1 MAKFPQPSMSGG
13 ELTPGLHGRVD
24 LVRYTISLARAR
36 NVFTKPT
43 GGVQKRPGTRFR
55 GYVKFHNR
63 KTRLIRFVYST
74 QVRYVI
80 EMGHNYFRFW
90 VDGALL
96 TNSTKTITG
105 ITNAAAPVVSCEAHG
120 FAVGDQVLI
129 NGVRGMTR
137 INGRVFTI
145 TAVTTDTFTISGIDT
160 TADPAYYVLP
170 SGVSSMQQVTAG
182 RIVEVATPYTEDMIG
197 DVRFTQS
204 ADVLYLVHHD
214 VAIKELRRIA
224 SAAFVLRDFP
234 FKRGPFRAFNSDE
247 AVKMTVT
254 RTTGETTVSVNV
266 DTFTPGMVG
275 MLIYMEEKEL
285 RDVKPWASGEKNV
298 FVGATRRS
306 DQKVYRCYSIPANR
320 GSKGTPYWVSG
331 AQRPVHTSGRAFDGP
346 QDVKDDGVNSYAVG
360 VEWEFLHNVFG
371 IVQVTEYVNAKTV
384 KGIVVERVPDSII
397 GSIGSPANEWNLTG
411 DGVTKEFTIT
421 GANSDYQS
429 DYLVTINGVP
439 VQPNPYYNGGG
450 GVIGNGGGNVRPGG
464 GGSTIVVVP

>member
-43 GGVQKRPGTRFR
+43 GGLQKRPGTRFR
-55 GYVKFHNR
+55 GYAKYNNK

-74 QVRYVI
+74 SVRYVI
-80 EMGHNYFRFW
+80 EMGHLYLRFW
-90 VDGALL
+90 VDGSLL
-96 TNSTKTITG
+96 TDSTKTITG
-105 ITNAAAPVVSCEAHG
+105 ITNAAAPVVSCEDHG
-120 FAVGDQVLI
+120 FDVGDQVLI
-129 NGVRGMTR
+129 AGVRGMTR

-160 TADPAYYVLP
+160 TADPAFYVLP
-170 SGVSSMQQVTAG
+170 PGVSSLQQSTAG
-182 RIVEVATPYTEDMIG
+182 RVVEVATTYTEDMIG

-204 ADVLYLVHHD
+204 ADVLYLVHHQ

-224 SAAFVLRDFP
+224 AAAFELRDFP

-247 AVKMTVT
+247 ARVMTVSF
-254 RTTGETTVSVNV
+254 TTGAVTVSTNV
-266 DTFTPGMVG
+266 DTFTAGMVG

-285 RDVKPWASGEKNV
+285 RGVKPWASGEKNV
-298 FVGATRRS
+298 PLGSLRRS
-306 DQKVYRCYSIPANR
+306 DQKVYRCVSRPISL

-331 AQRPVHTSGRAFDGP
+331 AQRPVHSSGRAFDGP

-371 IVQVTEYVNAKTV
+371 IVQVTEYVDPKNV
-384 KGIVVERVPDSII
+384 KGIVVERVPDSMI
-397 GSIGSPANEWNLTG
+397 GQIGSPANEWNFAG
-411 DGVTKEFTIT
+411 DGTANEFTIT
-421 GANSDYQS
+421 GANSASVYDYI
-429 DYLVTINGVP
+429 VTINGVP
-439 VQPNPYYNGGG
+439 IQSNPFYGGGG
-450 GVIGNGGGNVRPGG
+450 GVIGVGGGNVRPGG
-464 GGSTIVVVP
+464 GGNVITVIP